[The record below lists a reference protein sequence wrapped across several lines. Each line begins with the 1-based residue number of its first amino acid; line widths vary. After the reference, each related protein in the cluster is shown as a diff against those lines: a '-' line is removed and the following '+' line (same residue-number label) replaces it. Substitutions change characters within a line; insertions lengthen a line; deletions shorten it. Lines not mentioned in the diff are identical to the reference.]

1 MEKRVLFK
9 SMAVAAL
16 ALPMVL
22 VSCKE
27 DKKSSSSKSI
37 AVDSVALNIHDTT
50 IFVGDNV
57 QFSYTIFP
65 NDATNKDVEWS
76 GDEDILIISNSGQV
90 AGKAAGTGYVFITT
104 VSGEHKDSCKVNVIK
119 NIEFSDKAFESI
131 LVANSNINK
140 DGDDGI
146 SLSEAQ
152 AVTSLDVSGKK
163 LSSVAGIE
171 YFTNLEELVCS
182 NNQLTEI
189 DLSKLPKLKKIN
201 CKGNQL
207 SKLDLSNNS
216 NLTFVFCE
224 GNNLDTLDIRA
235 NQNLETLFC
244 GNQNNGKMKLVLS
257 IDQFNTVWKENGEDD
272 SNAEIELVMNI
283 FENAVFHSGD
293 FKNDWKNGDS
303 ISYNFKKEQ
312 FSFRLYGNDGNE
324 LSFYDPSILKQIV
337 WASSNENVATIV
349 ADYETGESNTAQ
361 MTVKL
366 SSTGNTIISGT
377 INNEYTISFNLE
389 AK

>member
-1 MEKRVLFK
+1 
-9 SMAVAAL
+9 MAVAAL

-76 GDEDILIISNSGQV
+76 GDEEILIISNSGQV